1 MGACAPLGRRQSGS
15 LRTILITVGVVVLV
29 YLAGQLLYRL
39 RDVVLLV
46 VVGSFVALV
55 LNPAVV
61 ALQAVEG
68 ARGSAVA
75 IVTISALL
83 LFVGLA
89 FAFGYPLV
97 NSLTHFANA
106 LPVYVHKAQHG
117 KGSIGHLV
125 RKYHVEAWV
134 HRNSPKLVSFA
145 ESLGKPALSLGKG
158 AFAILAELAATFAFV
173 IMLLVEAPKI
183 RAGLLNMMSP
193 ERASR
198 YAEVGSKVSTSISG
212 FVLGDFL
219 TSLIAGTVIFITLA
233 ILGVPYALL
242 FGLWVALVD
251 FLPQIGGALAG
262 IPTVLFALA
271 HSFTAGVVTLVVFLA
286 YTFVENHILN
296 PVVMSRTVKINPLL
310 VFAAVLVGAD
320 MGIRRRTVRWLR
332 GCAPRRPHC
341 RLAPGGDCRALE
353 GDRVDANSAGRG
365 SAHRVITGDGIAVV
379 QKRQGPPLRGPSA
392 ADVSR
397 HRRPPNEEGLRFQNG
412 APGRSSNLRPPHL
425 PPAGWRRHCQAS
437 SGQWRRKPRV
447 KNPKVAASER
457 TSEESFGAVDRGRER
472 RRKCGL

>member
-1 MGACAPLGRRQSGS
+1 MPVEEQGPASSGTS
-15 LRTILITVGVVVLV
+15 SRWARVLRWADIKAVPLRTILISVGVVVLV
-29 YLAGQLLYRL
+29 YLAGQFLYRL

-61 ALQAVEG
+61 ALQRWKIRR
-68 ARGSAVA
+68 RGTAVA
-75 IVTISALL
+75 IVTFSALNI
-83 LFVGLA
+83 FIGLA

-106 LPVYVHKAQHG
+106 LPVYVDKAQHG
-117 KGSIGHLV
+117 KGWIGHLV

-134 HRNSPKLVSFA
+134 QKNSPKITSFA

-193 ERASR
+193 KRSAR
-198 YAEVGSKVSTSISG
+198 YAEIGSKVSSSISG

-219 TSLIAGTVIFITLA
+219 TSLIAGTVIFVTLA

-242 FGLWVALVD
+242 WGLWVALVD

-271 HSFTAGVVTLVVFLA
+271 HSFSAGVVTLVVFLA
-286 YTFVENHILN
+286 YTFLENHFLN
-296 PVVMSRTVKINPLL
+296 PVVMARTVKINPLL
-310 VFAAVLVGAD
+310 VFVAVLVGAD
-320 MGIRRRTVRWLR
+320 IGNWL
-332 GCAPRRPHC
+332 GGLFGGFVAVL
-341 RLAPGGDCRALE
+341 LAVP
-353 GDRVDANSAGRG
+353 
-365 SAHRVITGDGIAVV
+365 I
-379 QKRQGPPLRGPSA
+379 
-392 ADVSR
+392 
-397 HRRPPNEEGLRFQNG
+397 
-412 APGRSSNLRPPHL
+412 
-425 PPAGWRRHCQAS
+425 
-437 SGQWRRKPRV
+437 
-447 KNPKVAASER
+447 AASLQVVIVEIWNA
-457 TSEESFGAVDRGRER
+457 TVSTPPMEGGWSPSESSPKTESP
-472 RRKCGL
+472 

>member
-1 MGACAPLGRRQSGS
+1 MAITPNGFTSSASWHRRCSDPSALHLARDSGARSRVDRVSLSYRIDVTVVAQEQGPASNGTGSRRTRVLRWADIKAVP
-15 LRTILITVGVVVLV
+15 LRTIMISVGVVVLV

-61 ALQAVEG
+61 ALQG
-68 ARGSAVA
+68 WKIRRRGTAVA
-75 IVTISALL
+75 IVTFSALNI
-83 LFVGLA
+83 FIGLA

-106 LPVYVHKAQHG
+106 LPVYVDKAQHG
-117 KGSIGHLV
+117 KGWVGHLV

-134 HRNSPKLVSFA
+134 QKNSPKITSFA

-193 ERASR
+193 RRATR
-198 YAEVGSKVSTSISG
+198 YAEIGSKVSSSISG

-219 TSLIAGTVIFITLA
+219 TSLVAGTVIFVTLA

-242 FGLWVALVD
+242 LGLWVALVD

-271 HSFTAGVVTLVVFLA
+271 HSLTAGVDHPGRLPCLYVLG
-286 YTFVENHILN
+286 E
-296 PVVMSRTVKINPLL
+296 PLL
-310 VFAAVLVGAD
+310 EPGRHGPDRQNQPTPCLRSGPHRQLISATGLAASSAV
-320 MGIRRRTVRWLR
+320 RRR
-332 GCAPRRPHC
+332 ASC
-341 RLAPGGDCRALE
+341 RSDCRFAPSRDRRDLE
-353 GDRVDANSAGRG
+353 GDGVN
-365 SAHRVITGDGIAVV
+365 
-379 QKRQGPPLRGPSA
+379 
-392 ADVSR
+392 
-397 HRRPPNEEGLRFQNG
+397 
-412 APGRSSNLRPPHL
+412 
-425 PPAGWRRHCQAS
+425 AS
-437 SGQWRRKPRV
+437 S
-447 KNPKVAASER
+447 
-457 TSEESFGAVDRGRER
+457 RGRANAQLVILR
-472 RRKCGL
+472 R

>member
-1 MGACAPLGRRQSGS
+1 MPVEEQGPASSGTPS
-15 LRTILITVGVVVLV
+15 RWARVLRWADVKTVPLRTILVTVGVVIVV
-29 YLAGQLLYRL
+29 YLGGQLLYRL

-61 ALQAVEG
+61 ALQRSRIRR
-68 ARGSAVA
+68 RGTAVA

-83 LFVGLA
+83 VFIGLA
-89 FAFGYPLV
+89 FTFGYPLV

-106 LPVYVHKAQHG
+106 LPVYVDKAQHG
-117 KGSIGHLV
+117 KGWIGHLV

-134 HRNSPKLVSFA
+134 QKNSPKIIGFA

-158 AFAILAELAATFAFV
+158 AFTVLAELAATFAFV
-173 IMLLVEAPKI
+173 VMLLVEAPKM
-183 RAGLLNMMSP
+183 RAGLLDMMSA
-193 ERASR
+193 ERATR
-198 YAEVGSKVSTSISG
+198 YAEIGSKVSSSISG

-219 TSLIAGTVIFITLA
+219 TSLIAGTVIFVTLA

-286 YTFVENHILN
+286 YTFLENHFLN
-296 PVVMSRTVKINPLL
+296 PVVMARTVKINPLL

-320 MGIRRRTVRWLR
+320 IGNWL
-332 GCAPRRPHC
+332 GGLFGGFVAVL
-341 RLAPGGDCRALE
+341 LAVP
-353 GDRVDANSAGRG
+353 
-365 SAHRVITGDGIAVV
+365 I
-379 QKRQGPPLRGPSA
+379 
-392 ADVSR
+392 
-397 HRRPPNEEGLRFQNG
+397 
-412 APGRSSNLRPPHL
+412 
-425 PPAGWRRHCQAS
+425 
-437 SGQWRRKPRV
+437 
-447 KNPKVAASER
+447 AASLQVVIIEIWNA
-457 TSEESFGAVDRGRER
+457 TASTPPVEGEQSPSEFSPKTEPP
-472 RRKCGL
+472 